1 MQYYTFVHVCHK
13 LLFSK
18 FEKSFNKYDK
28 DFDLFSPKY
37 APRQCRKRAVFDDV
51 THLAMVTGVGQRN
64 FLLRYDS
71 AANCCF
77 PVRPI
82 PSLLLFGNLKRASTA
97 HFQNTKHL
105 C

>member
-1 MQYYTFVHVCHK
+1 MQYHTFVDVCHK

-64 FLLRYDS
+64 FLLRYVS
-71 AANCCF
+71 AANCYF
-77 PVRPI
+77 PVKP
-82 PSLLLFGNLKRASTA
+82 LLPKIISIY
-97 HFQNTKHL
+97 
-105 C
+105 CYP